1 MNSCQSP
8 MHAWYLKYDYFTI
21 SEAGFLDCIEEI
33 IRGLNIS
40 LIYLQADEILL
51 SSKLNNAWINDF
63 QFSSNSFD
71 KRIQEF
77 LIGILSYLMDFLKN
91 EVACSENKEIIEKSY
106 NLISLEVHYCQIF
119 WKSATNK
126 PIPDFLRDRL
136 FCSLYRIECMLL
148 SLHRSQNLKENE
160 VFSGILKLLAEI
172 LKALMLEME
181 DLREIYHDYFNYLL
195 RIFNLFKFFRLIED
209 PEALED
215 HLSEIFP
222 LNLVKKIM
230 NGLLEKSHNKNSF
243 KVIINSYHLL
253 I

>member
-1 MNSCQSP
+1 
-8 MHAWYLKYDYFTI
+8 
-21 SEAGFLDCIEEI
+21 
-33 IRGLNIS
+33 
-40 LIYLQADEILL
+40 
-51 SSKLNNAWINDF
+51 
-63 QFSSNSFD
+63 
-71 KRIQEF
+71 
-77 LIGILSYLMDFLKN
+77 
-91 EVACSENKEIIEKSY
+91 
-106 NLISLEVHYCQIF
+106 
-119 WKSATNK
+119 
-126 PIPDFLRDRL
+126 
-136 FCSLYRIECMLL
+136 MLL

-243 KVIINSYHLL
+243 KVISNSYHLL
-253 I
+253 LSLIHI